1 MKRVLSII
9 MALGALVVV
18 VSLVWRRAVE
28 QRNLPCPSWLSWVL
42 GMPSMG
48 GANNPET
55 ILDRL
60 DLQPGMHVLDVG
72 AGSGRIAIPAARR
85 VEPGGEVAAL
95 DIQPT
100 MLRKLEQRA
109 AEQSVTNVR
118 SIEGGIGGGLL
129 PHDAFD
135 RALLKNVLGEISDR
149 DAALREISAALKPG
163 GVLSIT
169 EIFPDPHFQPK
180 SKVREMTAEAGFCP
194 GPEWGGRL
202 AYTLNVFKPVA
213 ERM

>member
-9 MALGALVVV
+9 LALGALGVA

-28 QRNLPCPSWLSWVL
+28 RKNLPCPAWLSWAL
-42 GMPSMG
+42 GMPVIG

-55 ILDRL
+55 ILGRL

-72 AGSGRIAIPAARR
+72 AGAGRIAIPAARR
-85 VEPGGEVAAL
+85 VGPEGEVVAL
-95 DIQPT
+95 DIQPA

-109 AEQSVTNVR
+109 AEQGVTNVH
-118 SIEGGIGGGLL
+118 SIEGGIGEGLL
-129 PHDAFD
+129 PHNAFD
-135 RALLKNVLGEISDR
+135 RALLKNVLGEIPDQ

-163 GVLSIT
+163 GVLSII

-202 AYTLNVFKPVA
+202 AYTLNVFKPNVT
-213 ERM
+213 